1 MSEKTHWAWWRIA
14 FKRAARG
21 LPPLNLSSLSDDD
34 KRRIYYLVG
43 QIEGERSRGGAK

>member
-1 MSEKTHWAWWRIA
+1 MSEKTNLAWWRIA

-21 LPPLNLSSLSDDD
+21 LPPLNLARLSSDD